1 MYNMVIFPYD
11 ATLKNTLQHIDQ
23 KEYRV
28 CGIVS
33 PRGWGYGDTSL
44 LIGDEEI
51 VIQASLRQV
60 ESAYDC
66 ICLVNS
72 RYSLNFTNSIM
83 PIIHE
88 CAEKNL
94 DVIVCRDFTEQEL
107 QIIKSYIDKDKLHI
121 LYETYRDIKMENEIF
136 EIDIPVV
143 LITDIF
149 AELNSQDVQL
159 KIYDELKAKGYAVKL
174 VSSKREM
181 RLIRDIDSIPQSVLR
196 EYGTNKEKIL
206 RFNHYI
212 KQIEIKENPD
222 LIIIGI
228 PGNLMEISKKV
239 TGDFGSSAYIISR
252 GVISDYV
259 VCNFPYFQDFEGRY
273 SELCKCVENR
283 LETKVDAC
291 NVIPQYLDLM
301 ESEEY
306 GELEYLGLSAEYV
319 EKKLQKHEKIFFL
332 QDKKEILRIA
342 DEIVKK
348 LEGYAEIKV
357 M

>member
-1 MYNMVIFPYD
+1 MYNIVIYPYD
-11 ATLKNTLQHIDQ
+11 GTLKNTLQHINL

-33 PRGWGYGDTSL
+33 PRGWGYVDTSFM
-44 LIGDEEI
+44 IGDKEI
-51 VIQASLRQV
+51 KIQANLDRI

-66 ICLVNS
+66 ICFVNS
-72 RYSLNFTNSIM
+72 QYSLDFVNNIM

-88 CAEKNL
+88 CEENNL
-94 DVIVCRDFTEQEL
+94 DVILCRDFSEHEL
-107 QIIKSYIDKDKLHI
+107 QIIKSHIDKDKLHI
-121 LYETYRDIKMENEIF
+121 LYEMYRDIKMENEIF
-136 EIDIPVV
+136 EINIPVV

-159 KIYDELKAKGYAVKL
+159 EVYDELKARGYAVKL
-174 VSSKREM
+174 VSSKRDM
-181 RLIRDIDSIPQSVLR
+181 RLIEDIDIIPQIVLDK
-196 EYGTNKEKIL
+196 YGSNKEKIL

-212 KQIEIKENPD
+212 KQIEVKENPE
-222 LIIIGI
+222 LIVIGT
-228 PGNLMEISKKV
+228 PGNLIEISKKV
-239 TGDFGSSAYIISR
+239 TGDFGSSAYIFSR
-252 GVISDYV
+252 GIISDYV
-259 VCNFPYFQDFEGRY
+259 VCNFPYFSEFEDKY
-273 SELCKCVENR
+273 KELCKCVENR

-306 GELEYLGLSAEYV
+306 GELEYLGLSIQFV
-319 EKKLQKHEKIFFL
+319 EKKLKKREKIFCL
-332 QDKKEILRIA
+332 EDKKEILRIA
-342 DEIVKK
+342 DDIVKK